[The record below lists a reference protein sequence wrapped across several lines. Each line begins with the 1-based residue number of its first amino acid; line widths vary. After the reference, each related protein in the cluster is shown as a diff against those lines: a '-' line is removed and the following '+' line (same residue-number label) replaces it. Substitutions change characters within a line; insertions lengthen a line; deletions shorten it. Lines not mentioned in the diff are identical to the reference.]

1 MRIAVCIFR
10 DEEIVADQQR
20 RDQRA
25 GGNVERLEQ
34 EGAHDEGDD
43 ERLNDHL
50 DRFPPAFLFDR
61 RPGAGGAFD
70 DFGITHVT
78 MPFWLGRALGATAP
92 ARRLSIDARPAR
104 QAAAYVKSLL
114 RAQRSK
120 PARSAAD
127 ANTATVGEPPPCG
140 WLLPARPRPP
150 KGFSRFVPFQCGAGR

>member
-70 DFGITHVT
+70 YFGITHVT
-78 MPFWLGRALGATAP
+78 MPFWPGGARSGRPRRLGAYLSTPAP
-92 ARRLSIDARPAR
+92 PAKRRRTL
-104 QAAAYVKSLL
+104 
-114 RAQRSK
+114 
-120 PARSAAD
+120 
-127 ANTATVGEPPPCG
+127 
-140 WLLPARPRPP
+140 
-150 KGFSRFVPFQCGAGR
+150 